1 MSIKFIHDDA
11 MGLQQNCAQN
21 LSKIIEVSP
30 RIIGSWK
37 LVVRGRAFCCVQHQ
51 QLRDAIWNFGCHREQ
66 RSLAQYPRKRFIRA
80 GERSGYVQVT
90 LFEQYST
97 MRPLSLSQIEICTTG
112 ERAWPVPLPSW
123 NTSRWLATFLP
134 LRARWC

>member
-1 MSIKFIHDDA
+1 MLCSISLIEPRIYPVLQAITCDRFIVKTFLLGVNVSIKFIHDDA

-37 LVVRGRAFCCVQHQ
+37 LVVRGSPFCCVQQ
-51 QLRDAIWNFGCHREQ
+51 QLRDANWNFECDREQ
-66 RSLAQYPRKRFIRA
+66 RSLARYPRKRFIRA

-90 LFEQYST
+90 LFEQK
-97 MRPLSLSQIEICTTG
+97 
-112 ERAWPVPLPSW
+112 V
-123 NTSRWLATFLP
+123 
-134 LRARWC
+134 